1 MYTGDSGMVYVYT
14 ILCVHY
20 VGIGLGAECVYMYV
34 CPFFMAHFTETAY
47 SSRLLSVCLGQVDL
61 QMATEGADSVLVR
74 VICDGHVTVTCSD
87 RVTVT

>member
-1 MYTGDSGMVYVYT
+1 
-14 ILCVHY
+14 
-20 VGIGLGAECVYMYV
+20 MYV

-47 SSRLLSVCLGQVDL
+47 SSCLLSVCLGQVDL

-87 RVTVT
+87 CVTVT